1 MPSRLTNC
9 CCCVVL
15 ACCTGEKNKAISA
28 AVCGALQQHLGVPP
42 NRVYIRVRRAGVWG
56 EGEGDGREGQRQGNA
71 LDGAGTRGKEWG

>member
-1 MPSRLTNC
+1 MVGKAYSYSYC

-42 NRVYIRVRRAGVWG
+42 NRVYIRVRRAGGWWVEAEERVCG
-56 EGEGDGREGQRQGNA
+56 LCGRRNVA
-71 LDGAGTRGKEWG
+71 L